1 MDVLKIETILEQQ
14 CGLDR
19 ALPVLVGVSG
29 GADSLTLLDIL
40 IRCGYSV
47 VVAHVNHQLR
57 ASAGQDADRVQAI
70 AAQYG
75 VPFWLGLVNVGEY
88 AAANH
93 ISIEEAARILRYRFL
108 GQTAQEVGA
117 QALAVG
123 HTADDQVETV
133 LMHLLRGAGLGGL
146 AGMHYRS
153 QIPDLLGSLS
163 VVRPLLGMW
172 RAETETHCDEL
183 GIQPVQDETNQ
194 DVRYERNRIRLE
206 IIPAL
211 EKTYPHLKENLW
223 RTAQVL
229 AGDEEALRMY
239 LDEQMVGGTVE
250 WGACYSALDRV
261 YWRMQP
267 VGMQRRMI
275 RRAAMHL
282 RPILRDV
289 GFDAVERALRF
300 FHQPSASGTEAW
312 LDGMVLEQQGR
323 WMLIREADAQVLLR
337 DEPQVTE
344 SVVQLPIPGRIQ
356 LSNTWQLTAEEFPA
370 DEGILQQAMKNSD
383 PNTAYLDADR
393 VRRPLWVRGFLPG
406 DRIQPLGMQEKT
418 IKISN
423 LFTNLKIPRAAR
435 AGIPLVISGNEI
447 LWVGGYRLAD
457 SARIQEDTIRV
468 LRLRLEGSEKSDQA
482 V

>member
-1 MDVLKIETILEQQ
+1 MVQR

-40 IRCGYSV
+40 CQSGYPV

-57 ASAGQDADRVQAI
+57 ASAGQDADRVQAV

-75 VPFWLGLVNVGEY
+75 MPFRLGLVNVGEY
-88 AAANH
+88 AAAH
-93 ISIEEAARILRYRFL
+93 HLSIEEAARILRYRFL

-133 LMHLLRGAGLGGL
+133 LMHLLRGAGLAGL
-146 AGMHYRS
+146 AGMRYRS
-153 QIPDLLGSLS
+153 QIPDLLGNLP
-163 VVRPLLGMW
+163 VVRPLLGVW
-172 RAETETHCDEL
+172 RKETEAHCCEL

-229 AGDEEALRMY
+229 AGDEEALRVY
-239 LDEQMVGGTVE
+239 LDEQLMGETVE
-250 WGACYSALDRV
+250 WGDCYAALDRV

-267 VGMQRRMI
+267 VGMQRRVI
-275 RRAAMHL
+275 RRAGMHL
-282 RPILRDV
+282 RPTLRDV

-300 FHQPSASGTEAW
+300 FHQPSESGSADW

-323 WMLIREADAQVLLR
+323 WMLIREADAQVLLK
-337 DEPQVTE
+337 DEPQVTD
-344 SVVQLPIPGRIQ
+344 SAAQLPIPGRIH
-356 LSNTWQLTAEEFPA
+356 LSDGWQLTAEEFPA
-370 DEGILQQAMKNSD
+370 DEAILQQARKNSD

-393 VRRPLWVRGFLPG
+393 VRRPLGVRGFLSG
-406 DRIQPLGMQEKT
+406 DRMQPLGMKDKT
-418 IKISN
+418 IKISD
-423 LFTNLKIPRAAR
+423 LYTNLKIPRAAR
-435 AGIPLVISGNEI
+435 AGVPLVISGDEI

-457 SARIQEDTIRV
+457 
-468 LRLRLEGSEKSDQA
+468 
-482 V
+482 